1 MILRMNPIRIQN
13 YIAIFVVTVLMGI
26 VFLVANAV
34 QSGKSETQIDASVI
48 AKKTLFFRDLPD
60 GSVGVISASN
70 GKMIAQVEG
79 QAGFVRGILRALARE
94 RRIQEIT
101 SDDAFELMSRSDG
114 RLTLVDLATGNR
126 IDLESFGRDNAAQF
140 AAFLN
145 STGQ

>member
-1 MILRMNPIRIQN
+1 MILRMNTIRIQN
-13 YIAIFVVTVLMGI
+13 YIAVFVVIVLVGI
-26 VFLVANAV
+26 VFLVANTV
-34 QSGKSETQIDASVI
+34 QSGKSETQVDASVI

-60 GSVGVISASN
+60 GSVGVISASS

-101 SDDAFELMSRSDG
+101 SDDAFELSSRSDG

-145 STGQ
+145 SAGQ

>member
-13 YIAIFVVTVLMGI
+13 YIALFVVTVLVGI
-26 VFLVANAV
+26 ILLVANAV
-34 QSGKSETQIDASVI
+34 QPGKSETQTDASVI

-60 GSVGVISASN
+60 GSVGVISASS

-94 RRIQEIT
+94 RRIQQIT

-145 STGQ
+145 SAGQ

>member
-13 YIAIFVVTVLMGI
+13 YIALAVVIVLVGV
-26 VFLVANAV
+26 VFLVANSV
-34 QSGKSETQIDASVI
+34 QSGKSETQVDASVI

-60 GSVGVISASN
+60 GSVGVISASD

-145 STGQ
+145 GAGQ